1 MLSRRQ
7 AKSGMH
13 TPRKAHAQTL
23 CQRRHIMR
31 RLAAAMVGAAIIG
44 LAVSWTVA
52 QAWAEGAKI
61 EVSEKEPFGKYLTD
75 AEGMSLYLFEADG
88 KLNSTCSD
96 ACAQAWPPLLTE
108 GEPTAGEGVDKGM
121 LATFQ
126 RTDGSTQVAYNGR
139 PLYHFARDESAGDTK
154 GQDVEGFGAEWYLI
168 SPEGEEVEEEE

>member
-1 MLSRRQ
+1 
-7 AKSGMH
+7 
-13 TPRKAHAQTL
+13 
-23 CQRRHIMR
+23 MR
-31 RLAAAMVGAAIIG
+31 RRFAAVLSAASIG
-44 LAVSWTVA
+44 LAIPWTFPQA
-52 QAWAEGAKI
+52 QAEGAKV
-61 EVSEKEPFGKYLTD
+61 EVSEKEPFGKYLAD

-88 KLNSTCSD
+88 KLSSTCSD

-139 PLYHFARDESAGDTK
+139 PLYYFARDESAGDTK